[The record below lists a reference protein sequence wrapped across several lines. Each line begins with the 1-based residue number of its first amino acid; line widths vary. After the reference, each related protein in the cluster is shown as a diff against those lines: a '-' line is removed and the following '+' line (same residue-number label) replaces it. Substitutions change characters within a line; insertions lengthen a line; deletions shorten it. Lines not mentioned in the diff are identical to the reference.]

1 MLIPHT
7 PFQDLSIHPREWKVS
22 KNNLSE
28 YGHHS
33 PPSLP
38 CRFTVLPSCSAAK
51 ERFFSSHL
59 NNWIYPIFQLLNSA
73 LVNEIASQ
81 LSLPNGGQFSPFV
94 WFRIGLLKKPGS
106 QMDLD
111 NMQASISAD

>member
-1 MLIPHT
+1 MPILHT
-7 PFQDLSIHPREWKVS
+7 PFQDFSVHPREWKVS
-22 KNNLSE
+22 KNNLNM
-28 YGHHS
+28 GITL
-33 PPSLP
+33 LP
-38 CRFTVLPSCSAAK
+38 HFPAGLQSFPRVQLPK
-51 ERFFSSHL
+51 KGFSHL

-81 LSLPNGGQFSPFV
+81 LSLPNVGQFSPFV